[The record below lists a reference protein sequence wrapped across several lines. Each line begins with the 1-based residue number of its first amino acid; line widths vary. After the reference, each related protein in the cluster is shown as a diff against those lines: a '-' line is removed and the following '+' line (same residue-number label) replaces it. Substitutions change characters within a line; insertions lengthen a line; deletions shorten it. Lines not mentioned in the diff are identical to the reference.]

1 MRDSR
6 NLREKPKECGTFEA
20 LSRGTSKKVEEMHR
34 TGSCYKYSI
43 TAENSTTRDSTY
55 IEEGF
60 RLQIRFVETELGGG
74 RESVP
79 QTEQVRKNV
88 KVQEGTGF

>member
-20 LSRGTSKKVEEMHR
+20 LTRGTSKKVEEMHR

-55 IEEGF
+55 IEVGF
-60 RLQIRFVETELGGG
+60 RLQIRFVETEWGGGGGG
-74 RESVP
+74 RGGGGGGGGGG
-79 QTEQVRKNV
+79 
-88 KVQEGTGF
+88 EGKCSTN

>member
-74 RESVP
+74 GGG
-79 QTEQVRKNV
+79 
-88 KVQEGTGF
+88 KVFHKLNR